1 MNLEDVLKPAANG
14 LEVTNNEGG
23 NARGATFIDA
33 DTFKDIRNNRYRLRD
48 IDAPEVWGTHL
59 GILAPAEV
67 GAQELTTQTAMLA
80 NHFGF
85 NRIKQTGEQSKDRSV
100 VDLVNSSGQ
109 NLSDFLVEERLVGA
123 NRNTSNEVLTNR
135 MLNNFVDNIG
145 ANTARGDVANRA
157 REMVDASIRES
168 DVAPTWARP
177 AIDEESFA
185 IAKRMYSHNEMA
197 ALSAKMEAETDPV
210 KKQEMQNALYDI
222 KTSSNPFQ
230 LGVEDRQSD
239 RTIDNKAYSN
249 ITTSLSI
256 GLENTYQAL
265 YGVADMVGEEA
276 GWEWLENKGEAGIS
290 RSSRRVAQEG
300 SILTSMSEIEDTGD
314 AFTWLANNTAM
325 SIPFMAAAISGGLL
339 VAPLG
344 GAAAIGAT
352 GALVV
357 GALPSTILT
366 TGSVWN
372 SMPEGEKS
380 AGLAVAAGFAVGL
393 LDRFGFTGAPRALTA
408 GAVQRGSM
416 TELFS
421 EIKREV
427 AEELV
432 NKGAR
437 LADVAGKKVYGQKYT
452 MEQAIAR
459 VERAS
464 KAELVLMANRY
475 GQFAGKKLRDLKM
488 VKDTIRK
495 ISYATG
501 REGLTETIQTAIEEV
516 ASVYGTS
523 AELDP
528 ARFQEALITSA
539 IIGGVFGSTFAMPSV
554 AKQYNDRASILHSVD
569 NPVKVQSDV
578 DKYSQEDNMQARA
591 ETEAFNQREKSAGRA
606 ETNDP
611 SHFTRTVEDNL
622 ADREYLAD
630 NVPTGTNDG
639 WMKAAAERGRASRKA
654 EGIVKRAAGIL
665 IHRPGSLW
673 KPMLQ
678 LMIDKIGITTKEGM
692 RRLRLSRFASDFGGL
707 NINSGP
713 SHQEYIMTLRG
724 KLTSIVPDPE
734 AVAQILGTNVRN
746 ANKIMRDAVE
756 NYARKG
762 RTYDGPKAA
771 EVNQLLAEYKRKQGI
786 LKQAYI
792 DANMMEEANYLSDN
806 GLDLLTSRQV
816 DQRRIKNDREGF
828 IAAMQKLNPTRGN
841 SVAMT
846 RDIAESYMARLL
858 SKESADAAAIELN
871 KNYDLTK
878 GRLSEFMTH
887 NIMGAYRNGIGNA
900 AKKAGDRK
908 YLGENNR
915 FVEADIKKM
924 VDEGEISLEEGDQLA
939 VDFLDYLEIANG
951 DYGAWNSPWVKTVQD
966 NLILVTFLR
975 NMGFSALASW
985 PEVAL
990 TQLGVPQHIAFK
1002 YMSEH
1007 AGEGARSFAEYLNYM
1022 VSLPPGSP
1030 IPRKI
1035 YGKDQVKGQTV
1046 RDRLTELGYSGS
1058 QASAARQ
1065 YGIEIDTW
1073 QQTIAENYAKIVG
1086 LNNITD
1092 YTRGVRASMSSDVI
1106 QHYANIL
1113 ATDPGMETNM
1123 SREAYTELRDLGV
1136 DVAFLMGIHEKWA
1149 RDPTYSLDKK
1159 EMEMFKG
1166 LLDIGALRFVD
1177 QAMVNPLPGR
1187 VPKGFKQQKLAAFNQ
1202 FQGYIANFTA
1212 NILPRILRKAKS
1224 GSPGMATNAAVTAIT
1239 MMAAAMFAT
1248 MLRDEIKYGGPTPYL
1263 EDYDKFRRV
1272 VFASGLLGTG
1282 ERILTGFSPLY
1293 GTSPLLPTSGNGIA
1307 AGINRS
1313 IEGVAGEA
1321 AAYGTVKDAVNSAY
1335 QFSFGDNE
1343 KGFKDAFKLLPVIG
1357 SVNQVKQNLAD
1368 KIYD

>member
-1 MNLEDVLKPAANG
+1 MNLEDVLKPANLG

-23 NARGATFIDA
+23 DARGATFIDA

-48 IDAPEVWGTHL
+48 IDAPEVWGNHL
-59 GILAPAEV
+59 GILAPAQV

-100 VDLVNSSGQ
+100 VDLVNDSGQ

-157 REMVDASIRES
+157 RAIVDASIAEA

-177 AIDEESFA
+177 AISEETFG
-185 IAKRMYSHNEMA
+185 IAKRMYSHTEAA
-197 ALSAKMEAETDPV
+197 ALAASMEAETDPV
-210 KKQEMQNALYDI
+210 KKQRMQNALYDI

-230 LGVEDRQSD
+230 LGVEDRKSD
-239 RTIDNKAYSN
+239 RSLDNKAYNN

-276 GWEWLENKGEAGIS
+276 GWKWLENKGEAGIS
-290 RSSRRVAQEG
+290 RSTRRAAKEG
-300 SILTSMSEIEDTGD
+300 SVLTSLEEIDDTGD
-314 AFTWLANNTAM
+314 AFTWLANNVSM
-325 SIPFMAAAISGGLL
+325 SIPFMAAAIGGGLL
-339 VAPLG
+339 TAPLG
-344 GAAAIGAT
+344 GAAVLGSA

-372 SMPEGEKS
+372 QMPEGEKS

-393 LDRFGFTGAPRALTA
+393 LDRFGFTGVPRALSA
-408 GAVQRGSM
+408 SAVQRGSM
-416 TELFS
+416 TDLFKD
-421 EIKREV
+421 IKREV
-427 AEELV
+427 AEELM

-437 LADVAGKKVYGQKYT
+437 LRDVAGVKTYGQKYT
-452 MEQAIAR
+452 MAQAIAR

-464 KAELVLMANRY
+464 KAELVLMSNRY
-475 GQFAGKKLRDLKM
+475 GKFASDKLRDLKM

-516 ASVYGTS
+516 AAVYGTS

-539 IIGGVFGSTFAMPSV
+539 IIGGVFGSSFAMPSV

-569 NPVKVQSDV
+569 NPVKVQSDI
-578 DKYSQEDNMQARA
+578 DQYAQDDNR
-591 ETEAFNQREKSAGRA
+591 EAREKTEQKNKREKHAGRA
-606 ETNDP
+606 EDTDP
-611 SHFTRTVEDNL
+611 SSFTRTVEDNL
-622 ADREYLAD
+622 RDRKEFADKT
-630 NVPTGTNDG
+630 PPGTNNG
-639 WMKAAAERGRASRKA
+639 WMKAAAARGRASRKA
-654 EGIVKRAAGIL
+654 EGIVKRAASIL
-665 IHRPGSLW
+665 IHRPGSVW

-678 LMIDKIGITTKEGM
+678 LMVDKIGITTAEAK
-692 RRLRLSRFASDFGGL
+692 RRFQLSRLASDFGGL

-724 KLTSIVPDPE
+724 ALTKIVPDPD
-734 AVAQILGTNVRN
+734 AVAQILGTNVRD
-746 ANKIMRDAVE
+746 ANKIMRNAVE

-762 RTYDGPKAA
+762 RTYDGVKSS
-771 EVNQLLAEYKRKQGI
+771 EVNQLLAEYKRKQEE
-786 LKQAYI
+786 LRAAYTK
-792 DANMMEEANYLSDN
+792 AGMLEEASFLSKD
-806 GLDLLTSRQV
+806 GLDLLTSRQI
-816 DQRRIKNDREGF
+816 DQRRIKSDRKGF
-828 IAAMQKLNPTRGN
+828 IAAMLKLNTAQGN
-841 SVAMT
+841 PVAMT
-846 RDIAESYMARLL
+846 TDMAEKYMTRLL
-858 SKESADAAAIELN
+858 SKEEADAAAIELN
-871 KNYDLTK
+871 NNYDLTK
-878 GRLSEFMTH
+878 GMLSEFMTH
-887 NIMGAYRNGIGNA
+887 NILGAYRNGIGNA
-900 AKKAGDRK
+900 AKKAGDKK
-908 YLGENNR
+908 YLGENNKYI
-915 FVEADIKKM
+915 ESDIKRM
-924 VDEGEISLEEGDQLA
+924 VDEGEITDLEGDQLA

-1035 YGKDQVKGQTV
+1035 YGKNQVKGQTV

-1106 QHYANIL
+1106 QHYASIL
-1113 ATDPGMETNM
+1113 ATDPTMETNM

-1136 DVAFLMGIHEKWA
+1136 DVEFLMGIHEKWA
-1149 RDPTYSLDKK
+1149 RDPTYALNRL
-1159 EMEMFKG
+1159 EMEKFKG

-1187 VPKGFKQQKLAAFNQ
+1187 VPKGFKMQKLASFNQ

-1293 GTSPLLPTSGNGIA
+1293 GSSPLLPTSGDGIG

-1313 IEGVAGEA
+1313 IEGIAGEA

-1343 KGFKDAFKLLPVIG
+1343 KGFKDAFKLLPVVG
-1357 SVNQVKQNLAD
+1357 SINQVKQAAAD
-1368 KIYD
+1368 KIFD